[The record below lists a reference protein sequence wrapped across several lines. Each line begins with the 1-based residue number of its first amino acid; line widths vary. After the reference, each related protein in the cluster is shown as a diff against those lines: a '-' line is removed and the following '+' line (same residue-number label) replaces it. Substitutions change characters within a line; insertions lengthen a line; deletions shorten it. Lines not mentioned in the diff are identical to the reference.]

1 MTRTINRPGAR
12 AVRLSLLVTPLI
24 GLAVAV
30 LFVWQ
35 ASYAA
40 FTATTSNGPNNWTTG
55 SVVLSNNTGTAMFSV
70 TNIKPGDF
78 GSKCIVVTSSGT
90 VPSTVKLYGAGL
102 TTPSNGL
109 SSALMLTITQGTGN
123 AADCTGFTPA
133 ATNPGV
139 YSNTLANFTASNYNG
154 GYSTSWAPTGS
165 TSENRTFR
173 FDWAL
178 PAATGNPAQNAT
190 AGVTFTWEAQS

>member
-1 MTRTINRPGAR
+1 MIRTIHRPGAS
-12 AVRLSLLVTPLI
+12 AARLSLVMTPLI

-40 FTATTSNGPNNWTTG
+40 FSATTSNGTNNWTTG
-55 SVVLSNNTGTAMFSV
+55 SVVLSNNTGSAMFNV
-70 TNIKPGDF
+70 TNMKPGDS
-78 GSKCIVVTSSGT
+78 GSKCIIVTSSGT
-90 VPSTVKLYGAGL
+90 VPSTVKLYGSGL
-102 TTPSNGL
+102 TSTNAL
-109 SSALMLTITQGTGN
+109 SSAMTLTVTQGSGS
-123 AADCTGFTPA
+123 APDCTNFAPA

-139 YSNTLANFTASNYNG
+139 YNSTLAGFTANNYAG

-165 TSENRTFR
+165 GDESKTFR
-173 FDWAL
+173 FDWSL
-178 PAATGNPAQNAT
+178 PAATGNAAQNNT

>member
-70 TNIKPGDF
+70 TNIKPGDS
-78 GSKCIVVTSSGT
+78 GSRCITVTSSGT
-90 VPSTVKLYGAGL
+90 VPSMVKFYGAGL
-102 TTPSNGL
+102 TPANGL
-109 SSALMLTITQGTGN
+109 SSALMLTVTQGSGSN
-123 AADCTGFTPA
+123 VNCSDYSAA

-139 YSNTLANFTASNYNG
+139 YSGTLAGFTASNYDG
-154 GYSTSWAPTGS
+154 GYSTSWAPTG
-165 TSENRTFR
+165 TASEDRTFR
-173 FDWAL
+173 FAWAL